1 MFHRRR
7 RMYTMQICLL
17 LETPHCS
24 LYTQLNGFISCG
36 HFCSYSHAL
45 SFLLVSFSTARI
57 LVLEVLQPPH
67 HSYVPHIHGWALL
80 FLFFLLIWSTHRS
93 QKEPHL
99 DRFWSSGGAL
109 LESLYGR
116 FKEVYSCHCKK
127 CRHKWP
133 SGSPVLNFLWWA
145 SIIYLLC
152 LYQRCASVFPK
163 TETDEA

>member
-1 MFHRRR
+1 
-7 RMYTMQICLL
+7 MQICLL
-17 LETPHCS
+17 SETPHCS
-24 LYTQLNGFISCG
+24 LYTRLMNKRMVL
-36 HFCSYSHAL
+36 YHAL

-99 DRFWSSGGAL
+99 DRFWGSGGAL

-127 CRHKWP
+127 CRYKWP